1 MTIYGDLRV
10 GKKRVEGNGEK
21 SSENLVYNLSC
32 LLINDSGT
40 LGRKL
45 PSPAIFGT

>member
-21 SSENLVYNLSC
+21 SSENLVYNL